1 MPLIDVSLL
10 FTPISLMICV
20 TSFSGTWV
28 ESHESLMSCRGW
40 WAVSDAGCVLQSLQW
55 GADCRLQAPLQA
67 GVSRTRD
74 TVATATHWRPC
85 PREWLA
91 PGDRGNNQYQ
101 SLNPH
106 LNCQILNLSIGL
118 ALLISLL
125 YSLPLKTWIF
135 TRGCH
140 RQCTE
145 RREGQVQSRAQTRG
159 VSPVSSEDWPGQ
171 WAPAR
176 YGQCPVCHCH
186 HHHTHCVSIKIIQL
200 ITRQEC
206 VSNGQK
212 VIVKPGLV
220 SNSRSQYWYRDRAT
234 HSETHGPGSR
244 RLLLFYAKIMHEGLA
259 SETNRQASARETN
272 VNWINSSNL
281 KIDFVRYNILVNIK

>member
-106 LNCQILNLSIGL
+106 LNCQTLNLSIGL
-118 ALLISLL
+118 AFLISLL
-125 YSLPLKTWIF
+125 YLLMN
-135 TRGCH
+135 
-140 RQCTE
+140 
-145 RREGQVQSRAQTRG
+145 SRAWLNMNH
-159 VSPVSSEDWPGQ
+159 EW
-171 WAPAR
+171 
-176 YGQCPVCHCH
+176 
-186 HHHTHCVSIKIIQL
+186 KIIND
-200 ITRQEC
+200 T
-206 VSNGQK
+206 
-212 VIVKPGLV
+212 
-220 SNSRSQYWYRDRAT
+220 
-234 HSETHGPGSR
+234 
-244 RLLLFYAKIMHEGLA
+244 
-259 SETNRQASARETN
+259 
-272 VNWINSSNL
+272 NSSCFYSCKFDVKL
-281 KIDFVRYNILVNIK
+281 W

>member
-40 WAVSDAGCVLQSLQW
+40 WAVSDAGCVLQSLQR

-106 LNCQILNLSIGL
+106 LNCQTLNLSIGL

-125 YSLPLKTWIF
+125 YLFITIEDLDIHPWVPPSVHRKERGPGPEQSSDPGSFSGVQRGLTRSVGPSPVWAVSTVSLPPSSYSLRLNQDNPANYETGMRFKWAEGDCE
-135 TRGCH
+135 TRP
-140 RQCTE
+140 
-145 RREGQVQSRAQTRG
+145 G
-159 VSPVSSEDWPGQ
+159 V
-171 WAPAR
+171 
-176 YGQCPVCHCH
+176 
-186 HHHTHCVSIKIIQL
+186 KL
-200 ITRQEC
+200 
-206 VSNGQK
+206 
-212 VIVKPGLV
+212 
-220 SNSRSQYWYRDRAT
+220 
-234 HSETHGPGSR
+234 
-244 RLLLFYAKIMHEGLA
+244 
-259 SETNRQASARETN
+259 
-272 VNWINSSNL
+272 
-281 KIDFVRYNILVNIK
+281 